1 MNEYNIER
9 THKQSD
15 LYAYLFAEFN
25 DKTKEINYNPPNDQ
39 FARIQRFTNG
49 LNLVCQ
55 CINMV
60 GYFTFAWR
68 GCFKADILTN
78 TT

>member
-49 LNLVCQ
+49 LNLVC
-55 CINMV
+55 
-60 GYFTFAWR
+60 
-68 GCFKADILTN
+68 
-78 TT
+78 